1 LIIPGISTAS
11 MLEENRQADFVELTD
26 VLDNTW
32 KGIRNVVNIEKNELY
47 KGLKVGLYFLMLPG
61 IPVVCCVTDVT
72 QKTGRYLNRIS
83 FINECFFKPSDDI
96 KESWVVFED
105 EKKEMFKLKAG
116 KEQHYISPG
125 STSMYGSVARKEK
138 LLIFADDRRL
148 DVDVGVNNRLIM
160 GEVAHKAQIKNDD
173 KIFTQP
179 FFLIFSDNYLSYDVL
194 KDLKN
199 IEFNPEELDI

>member
-1 LIIPGISTAS
+1 MIIPGISTAS

-105 EKKEMFKLKAG
+105 EKKRCLNLKQVRNSIISALVLLLCMVPLQG
-116 KEQHYISPG
+116 RKTSYIC
-125 STSMYGSVARKEK
+125 R
-138 LLIFADDRRL
+138 
-148 DVDVGVNNRLIM
+148 
-160 GEVAHKAQIKNDD
+160 
-173 KIFTQP
+173 
-179 FFLIFSDNYLSYDVL
+179 
-194 KDLKN
+194 
-199 IEFNPEELDI
+199 